1 MAKSKQQKQEEALAR
16 KRQLYNSK
24 LEEMKRWQPH
34 GQSYKKWFERHGKQ
48 SAEKRL
54 AEANANWG
62 RYLLE
67 AQLDI
72 YGNPKRP
79 PITRNKLETPAK
91 FIAKGVIVQEDQYG
105 VRACLTD
112 SESFK
117 V

>member
-34 GQSYKKWFERHGKQ
+34 GQTYKEYRERNGLL
-48 SAEKRL
+48 ATEKRL

-72 YGNPKRP
+72 YGNPKRSLM
-79 PITRNKLETPAK
+79 TRDKLEGAVK
-91 FIAKGVIVQEDQYG
+91 FIAKGVIVKEDQYG
-105 VRACLTD
+105 IRACLID
-112 SESFK
+112 SESF
-117 V
+117 